1 MTFRRLL
8 CFTARTARAARALSS
23 LGLLALLPLA
33 ACAVGSGDPTSEPSS
48 KAGDEI
54 TASATPSPT
63 LAIDGCAGQWQEA
76 ADYVGIVG
84 TFTRAAPATAP
95 LGEIVSVT
103 FESAVAPARSIET
116 RGYDV
121 RRDAKR
127 CFTYGCDSTFG
138 SYVAVPVNPAIGS
151 WLFFGN
157 AQYVSTRAEADLQES
172 YAVAG
177 IRKSASGSIAAF
189 CIAKQGSGASKPF
202 TLARALF

>member
-1 MTFRRLL
+1 MP
-8 CFTARTARAARALSS
+8 RTPRAVFS
-23 LGLLALLPLA
+23 LGLLSLMPLA

-63 LAIDGCAGQWQEA
+63 FAIDGCAGQWQEA
-76 ADYVGIVG
+76 ADYVGMVG
-84 TFTRAAPATAP
+84 TYNRAAPATAP
-95 LGEIVSVT
+95 LGELVSVT
-103 FESAVAPARSIET
+103 FESAVAPPRSIET

-127 CFTYGCDSTFG
+127 CFTYGCDSAFG

-157 AQYVSTRAEADLQES
+157 AQYVTTRAEADLQES

-177 IRKSASGSIAAF
+177 IRKSASGSVAGI
-189 CIAKQGSGASKPF
+189 CVVKQGSAASKPF
-202 TLARALF
+202 ALARALF